1 MMMIMQSHKKLAQ
14 AAITSAAALIL
25 AACSNSDNNGSNS
38 EVNPQDSIFD
48 VSVTN
53 LTAAQPLSPLA
64 LVAHNDDYQAFMIG
78 EPASNGLEVLAEGG
92 DNSMLISEAVEAGA
106 FTTVTGT
113 GPIGPKSS
121 STVSITLAQDQ
132 LAAAELSLLTMLV
145 NTNDAFTGVT
155 EVSLSGLELGES
167 MTMNALSYDSG
178 TEANSE
184 ALGTIPGPADGG
196 EGFNSVRD
204 DLADHVTL
212 HSGAITM
219 DDGLNTSVLTEAHR
233 WDNPT
238 ARVTITRV
246 Q

>member
-1 MMMIMQSHKKLAQ
+1 
-14 AAITSAAALIL
+14 
-25 AACSNSDNNGSNS
+25 
-38 EVNPQDSIFD
+38 
-48 VSVTN
+48 
-53 LTAAQPLSPLA
+53 
-64 LVAHNDDYQAFMIG
+64 
-78 EPASNGLEVLAEGG
+78 
-92 DNSMLISEAVEAGA
+92 
-106 FTTVTGT
+106 
-113 GPIGPKSS
+113 
-121 STVSITLAQDQ
+121 
-132 LAAAELSLLTMLV
+132 MLV